1 MKKIMKKITL
11 LVVLLLNVQLIFG
24 QDKTDAYQ
32 FKVNLTKVSDDKV
45 MVELIVPETVRNEKT
60 VKYHLPKI
68 VPGTY
73 SIYNFGR
80 FASEFTAYGE
90 NGKPFKEKFVKHPDS
105 NTWTLKKA
113 SKLYK
118 ITYIIE
124 DTWDTQ
130 KDAKNSDDFVFEP
143 GGTNIE
149 ANKNFVLNNHGFF
162 GYFDNFKRRDFYV
175 EIDRQENFFGATS
188 LDRVS
193 GDEDTDVFFAGNYMD
208 LADAP
213 IMYCEP
219 DTAVIKVGNA
229 DVLIS
234 TYSPNGKVTSNFI
247 ASQVGPILQAQKAYL
262 GGTLPV
268 SKYTFIIYLNDGPS
282 FSGNF
287 GALEHSYSS
296 LYYLPEMDPEQIA
309 QTIRDVAAH
318 EFFHIVTPLNI
329 HSEEIQNFDYINP
342 KMSMHLWL
350 YEGVTEYSA
359 GHVQVTQGLMS
370 MEAYLE
376 VLSGKVRNAQTYKEN
391 LPFTKMSSNVL
402 TKYKD
407 QYGNVYEKGALI
419 GMCLDIRLRQLS
431 NGELGLQKLI
441 QNLSNEYGK
450 EKAFKDGELFDV
462 ITKLSY
468 PEVGAFLKQYVGGSD
483 ALPVAKDLAK
493 AGIQYFDKKMVK
505 DISIFGG
512 DINKYLGV
520 DYGKKQFKIGSEIG
534 LDAFGKD
541 MIGFKKDDYII
552 SWNGEALTFDNINE
566 VLGGYATKIKKGDD
580 LTITVM
586 RDGEEVELSTKIT
599 PIDIEKEHVI
609 LMSENPTEAQ
619 LKLRKAWLGDYK
631 MKSEMGN

>member
-1 MKKIMKKITL
+1 MKRVMRRISL
-11 LVVLLLNVQLIFG
+11 LVVLLLHVQLIFA
-24 QDKTDAYQ
+24 QEKADAYQ
-32 FKVNLTKVSDDKV
+32 FKVNLTKVSDDKL
-45 MVELIVPETVRNEKT
+45 MVELIVPETVRDERT

-80 FASEFTAYGE
+80 FASEFTAYGK
-90 NGKPFKEKFVKHPDS
+90 NGKAFKSKRVKHPDS
-105 NTWTLKKA
+105 NTWTIKKA
-113 SKLYK
+113 NKLYK

-124 DTWDTQ
+124 DTWDT
-130 KDAKNSDDFVFEP
+130 KLDAKNSDGFVFEP

-149 ANKNFVLNNHGFF
+149 ADKNFVLNNHGFF
-162 GYFDNFKRRDFYV
+162 GYFDNYKRKDFYV

-193 GDEDTDVFFAGNYMD
+193 GDEDTDVFFASNYMD

-219 DTAVIKVGNA
+219 DTAVIRVGNA

-234 TYSPNGKVTSNFI
+234 TYSPNGKVSSNFI
-247 ASQVGPILQAQKAYL
+247 ASQVEPILQAQMAYL

-268 SKYTFIIYLNDGPS
+268 AKYAFIIYLNDGPS
-282 FSGNF
+282 FSGSF

-296 LYYLPEMDPEQIA
+296 LYYLPEMDPEEIA
-309 QTIRDVAAH
+309 QTVRDVAAH

-359 GHVQVTQGLMS
+359 GHVQVTQGLMPI
-370 MEAYLE
+370 EDYLE
-376 VLSGKVRNAQTYKEN
+376 VLSGKVRNAESYKEN

-450 EKAFKDGELFDV
+450 DKAFKDEELFDV

-468 PEVGAFLKQYVGGSD
+468 PEVGVFLKQYISGTD
-483 ALPVAKDLAK
+483 ALPVTEDLTK
-493 AGIQYFDKKMVK
+493 AGLQYYPKKMVK
-505 DISIFGG
+505 DISLFGG

-520 DYGKKQFKIGSEIG
+520 DYGKKMLKISNAAG
-534 LDAFGKD
+534 LDNFGRD
-541 MIGFKKDDYII
+541 MIGFQQGDLLQ
-552 SWNGEALTFDNINE
+552 SWGGKVLTFENVNE
-566 VLGGYATKIKKGDD
+566 VLGGYASTAKEGKE
-580 LTITVM
+580 LTIIVI
-586 RDGEEVELSTKIT
+586 RDGEEVELSTTIT
-599 PIDIEKEHVI
+599 PIDIEKKHVI
-609 LMSENPTEAQ
+609 LLSENPTEAQ

-631 MKSEMGN
+631 IESDF